1 MPPTMGCSTEAGQGG
16 PIVKALAVANAA
28 VRKPPDVWRKYMR
41 PFYMRH
47 FNHRRPPKKI
57 LKVGTTRANPPR
69 SPSDYLS

>member
-41 PFYMRH
+41 H

>member
-1 MPPTMGCSTEAGQGG
+1 MPPTMGGPTEAGQGG

-47 FNHRRPPKKI
+47 FNHRRPPRRYSRSTLHAQI
-57 LKVGTTRANPPR
+57 RLVRPLTT
-69 SPSDYLS
+69 